1 MFSAFCTDNFV
12 AAYDTE
18 TLLTRML
25 LESMIEF
32 VSSQVQAGAVEAAMI
47 KLTDFHQLSQWAL
60 NSFSSRFQ
68 TDFHSVLCKSFS
80 L

>member
-47 KLTDFHQLSQWAL
+47 KLTDFHQLSQ
-60 NSFSSRFQ
+60 
-68 TDFHSVLCKSFS
+68 
-80 L
+80 